1 MSFFRKFQLKATVTC
16 EDVVAAFSEVV
27 QKQPSGGDASLLPFD
42 PELIKA
48 ALIETSARSGTP
60 EACDAGKTG
69 FALLNLFVGGAMKL
83 DLTVVDED
91 SAHALLDRELDS
103 LEAEFDARLA
113 MARSLIHA

>member
-1 MSFFRKFQLKATVTC
+1 
-16 EDVVAAFSEVV
+16 
-27 QKQPSGGDASLLPFD
+27 
-42 PELIKA
+42 
-48 ALIETSARSGTP
+48 
-60 EACDAGKTG
+60 
-69 FALLNLFVGGAMKL
+69 MKL